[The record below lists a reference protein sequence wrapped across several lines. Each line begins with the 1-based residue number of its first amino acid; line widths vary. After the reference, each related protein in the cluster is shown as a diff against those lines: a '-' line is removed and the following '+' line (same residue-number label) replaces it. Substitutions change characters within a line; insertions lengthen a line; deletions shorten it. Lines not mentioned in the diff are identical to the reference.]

1 MALPSMGVL
10 LTDQSLN
17 DNIDRVAKSFGTE
30 LALNAIR
37 IRRLSLMVVYYE
49 DEDVKAETSP
59 KKVYMIINGEKVY
72 IDPEIVKKYGLDR
85 QKASPFTG
93 RKLYTEEN

>member
-1 MALPSMGVL
+1 MGVL

-17 DNIDRVAKSFGTE
+17 DNFDRVAKSFGTE
-30 LALNAIR
+30 LALDAIKT
-37 IRRLSLMVVYYE
+37 RRLSLMVVYYE
-49 DEDVKAETSP
+49 DADVKAETSP
-59 KKVYMIINGEKVY
+59 KKVYIIINGEKVY

-93 RKLYTEEN
+93 RKLYTEKD

>member
-1 MALPSMGVL
+1 VGVL

-17 DNIDRVAKSFGTE
+17 DNFDRVARSSGTE
-30 LALNAIR
+30 LALDAIKT
-37 IRRLSLMVVYYE
+37 RRLSLMVVYYE

-72 IDPEIVKKYGLDR
+72 IDPEIVKKYDLDR
-85 QKASPFTG
+85 QKVSPFTG
-93 RKLYTEEN
+93 RTLYTEED